1 MRFTLAALLL
11 ATPAYVL
18 IPFVAHAETTQPA
31 KLLVASSPAKDASGK
46 EPVES
51 IALNFAEKVELY
63 AVTLYGPGDA
73 PIDVFQTDYMPE
85 TPKKTGSSFIFPLP
99 EPVSA
104 PGSYKISYLVATAS
118 NKSINGFIDFTIEP
132 EFPAPILSSNPG
144 PDEELTGPLTELRM
158 VLNQDVDLMLFELQ
172 RFTMQGDEVVL
183 TSIQNFMD
191 GSTPETSMRT
201 GREFTFPL
209 TTPLTEAGDY
219 SMSYVYSVTN
229 PDGSISAFPGSINFT
244 VQ

>member
-1 MRFTLAALLL
+1 
-11 ATPAYVL
+11 
-18 IPFVAHAETTQPA
+18 
-31 KLLVASSPAKDASGK
+31 
-46 EPVES
+46 
-51 IALNFAEKVELY
+51 
-63 AVTLYGPGDA
+63 
-73 PIDVFQTDYMPE
+73 MPE

-144 PDEELTGPLTELRM
+144 PDEELTGSLTELRM